1 MAALIDTSPT
11 SEITLTLISNMGNHD
26 YLLSESV
33 TVIPT
38 FGDDVV
44 EVHTPEEILLASK
57 DYVLTSYPH
66 GAWGVTHALATITT
80 PGEQNLPMYA
90 DSAANKH
97 CFVNHSDSSTYHA
110 LPQPNAGQSANKGGQ
125 FRIVGHGAVTK
136 MIVSGSLKTKITFSH
151 AVHTPDLIANLVSIS
166 KLDEANCWALFGGGG
181 VTFYDIHNG
190 QTRILMMGARNNRM
204 YLLNVEPQTHALAA
218 CSLMKPANL
227 EVWH

>member
-90 DSAANKH
+90 DSAANKTVLSTTLILPPTMH
-97 CFVNHSDSSTYHA
+97 CRN
-110 LPQPNAGQSANKGGQ
+110 PMQ
-125 FRIVGHGAVTK
+125 
-136 MIVSGSLKTKITFSH
+136 
-151 AVHTPDLIANLVSIS
+151 ANLQIKGVNFVL
-166 KLDEANCWALFGGGG
+166 LDME
-181 VTFYDIHNG
+181 
-190 QTRILMMGARNNRM
+190 Q
-204 YLLNVEPQTHALAA
+204 
-218 CSLMKPANL
+218 
-227 EVWH
+227 